1 VSVSLMVID
10 VLFDVELMVVAVWWQ
25 MWMSWVVG
33 VRLFDLELGVVVVE

>member
-1 VSVSLMVID
+1 MSVSLMVID

-33 VRLFDLELGVVVVE
+33 VGLFDLELGVVVVE